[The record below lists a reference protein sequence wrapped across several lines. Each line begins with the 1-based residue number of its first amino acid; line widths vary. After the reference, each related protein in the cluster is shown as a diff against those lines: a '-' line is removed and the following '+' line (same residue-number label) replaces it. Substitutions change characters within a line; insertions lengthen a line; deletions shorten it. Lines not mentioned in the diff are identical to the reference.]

1 MNNKLYFAMVK
12 DNAVIPTK
20 NKEDAGYD
28 IYPCFD
34 EDYIVI
40 ESLQTVM
47 IPTGIATAFD
57 KSYYAQ
63 VQERGSTGSK
73 GIKYGAGVIDSGY
86 RGEWF
91 VPITNA
97 NDRPLVISKLSESE
111 TLLEMFKNPK
121 HRYLSGKPIIYP
133 YEKAIAQ
140 FVMLPVPEMDIS
152 IMDYDDL
159 KKIKSKRGIGAL
171 GSSKK

>member
-1 MNNKLYFAMVK
+1 MKNKLYFAKVK
-12 DNAVIPTK
+12 DNAIVPTK
-20 NKEDAGYD
+20 NQEDAGYD

-34 EDYIVI
+34 EDYIII

-47 IPTGIATAFD
+47 MPTGIATAFD

-91 VPITNA
+91 IPITNA
-97 NDRPLVISKLSESE
+97 NDCPLVISKLSESE
-111 TLLEMFKNPK
+111 TLLEMSKSPK
-121 HRYLSGKPIIYP
+121 PIYFACKPIIYP
-133 YEKAIAQ
+133 YKKAIAQ

-152 IMDYDDL
+152 VMDYDDL
-159 KKIKSKRGIGAL
+159 KNIKSKRGIGAL
-171 GSSKK
+171 GSSGK